1 MKRGWM
7 LVLLMSLFAVAP
19 MTGCRVEE
27 EDDDDL
33 ELKVDTEGRERGVS
47 IDTD

>member
-7 LVLLMSLFAVAP
+7 LVLLLPLFVAP
-19 MTGCRVEE
+19 MTGCRVE
-27 EDDDDL
+27 DDDDDDV
-33 ELKVDTEGRERGVS
+33 ELKVDTEGPRKGVK

>member
-7 LVLLMSLFAVAP
+7 LVLLLPLFVAP
-19 MTGCRVEE
+19 VTGCRVEA
-27 EDDDDL
+27 EDDDDV
-33 ELKVDTEGRERGVS
+33 ELKVDNEGRKRGVS

>member
-7 LVLLMSLFAVAP
+7 LVLALSLFAAP
-19 MTGCRVEE
+19 LTGCRVEE

>member
-7 LVLLMSLFAVAP
+7 LVLLLPLFVAP
-19 MTGCRVEE
+19 MTGCRVEA

-33 ELKVDTEGRERGVS
+33 ELKVDNEGRNRGIS
-47 IDTD
+47 IDAD